1 MAACQEYTK
10 DLDNLP
16 FIVGGILLFLFV
28 LVIVYLK
35 NIDTTRKN
43 AIKAYCEKNGLE
55 YLESVKT
62 LPEIADF
69 KILHMGYEGQNKY
82 NAVMSG
88 KKDDISFKVLDYSY
102 VKDCGKGDGVFN
114 VSLCIITKPG
124 INFPDMILDEK
135 APILAESMEK
145 ALMLQNYKMIV
156 KQIGDTTFENKFHI
170 LSNYEDETRKFLK
183 SSIIEAFL
191 KYHTSGNRYDACK
204 DSITIA
210 HLGFFHYGIKQR
222 LEMLKKAVELI
233 AEIDKAQNAVLG

>member
-10 DLDNLP
+10 DLENLP
-16 FIVGGILLFLFV
+16 IYVGGALLFLFTA
-28 LVIVYLK
+28 VIVYLK
-35 NIDTTRKN
+35 NIDTARKKK
-43 AIKAYCEKNGLE
+43 IKDYCEKNRLE
-55 YLESVKT
+55 YQESVKT

-69 KILHMGYEGQNKY
+69 NILQMGYEGQNKY

-88 KKDDISFKVLDYSY
+88 EKDGISFKILDYSY

-145 ALMLQNYKMIV
+145 ALIMRNYKMIV

-170 LSNYEDETRKFLK
+170 LSNYADETRNFLK
-183 SSIIEAFL
+183 SGVIEAFL
-191 KYHTSGNRYDACK
+191 KNHTKGNRYDACK
-204 DSITIA
+204 DTITIA
-210 HLGFFHYGIKQR
+210 HLGFFHYGINQR
-222 LEMLKKAVELI
+222 LEMLKKGIALI
-233 AEIDKAQNAVLG
+233 EEIDRACKAVLS